1 MAGRK
6 LVNKRIEEVRTKRG
20 LTQLKFADALGLT
33 GTKARSKV
41 NNWEQGACQIKSEDL
56 IRIAKAFNVS
66 ADYLLG
72 LSPDETTDPNIKNAI
87 LVTGLSEQAIANIR
101 SLKGRKAASA
111 FPVVT
116 DTPINSE
123 IVDCLSR
130 LLVNERFISSL
141 SDLRTMD
148 IAASDVISET
158 NGAAM
163 VNEEQLQVL
172 RLLKF
177 EIKEKLSRVIDDLY
191 PTENLINREG

>member
-6 LVNKRIEEVRTKRG
+6 IVNKRIEAVRKKRD

-56 IRIAKAFNVS
+56 IRIAKTFNVS

-72 LSPDETTDPNIKNAI
+72 FTNDETIEPNIKNAI

-111 FPVVT
+111 FTVT

-141 SDLRTMD
+141 SDLWTMD